1 MTDEELVRAAAKG
14 SAEAFGELVRLY
26 ENKVYTLALRMCANP
41 EDARD
46 VAQEAFLSAW
56 KGLPSFRGEA
66 GFATWLYR
74 LTSNAAI
81 DHLRKVRRQRGEVS
95 LEDEAV
101 ALTAAS
107 GGPGPQEEAE
117 GAELREAVSEAMGR
131 LSDGHRQVLVLREMQ
146 DLSYE
151 EISQVL
157 EVDLGTVK
165 SRISRARNALRKILL
180 ESGNLSGYLPSKHTE
195 VPVKG
200 RDGREKL

>member
-74 LTSNAAI
+74 LTITQKDYNLGSVIGIMTFIVLA
-81 DHLRKVRRQRGEVS
+81 VTS
-95 LEDEAV
+95 L
-101 ALTAAS
+101 LTYHRTGAYKD
-107 GGPGPQEEAE
+107 E
-117 GAELREAVSEAMGR
+117 GAF
-131 LSDGHRQVLVLREMQ
+131 Q
-146 DLSYE
+146 
-151 EISQVL
+151 
-157 EVDLGTVK
+157 
-165 SRISRARNALRKILL
+165 
-180 ESGNLSGYLPSKHTE
+180 
-195 VPVKG
+195 
-200 RDGREKL
+200 

>member
-107 GGPGPQEEAE
+107 GGPGP
-117 GAELREAVSEAMGR
+117 RR
-131 LSDGHRQVLVLREMQ
+131 RR
-146 DLSYE
+146 
-151 EISQVL
+151 
-157 EVDLGTVK
+157 
-165 SRISRARNALRKILL
+165 RAR
-180 ESGNLSGYLPSKHTE
+180 SF
-195 VPVKG
+195 G
-200 RDGREKL
+200 RRYPRQWGGSRTATGRFWSCGKCRI